1 MRGHSRSDR
10 LVGDYCDGSD
20 FSHHP
25 LYSVDPTSLQ
35 ILLDYDNVEFCNP
48 LGTKVK
54 LHKLGIS
61 VRVFLIQL
69 YQIRTILLS
78 SW

>member
-1 MRGHSRSDR
+1 MRGHSRSDG
-10 LVGDYCDGSD
+10 LLGDYCDGCD

-35 ILLDYDNVEFCNP
+35 ILLYYDDVEVCNP

-61 VRVFLIQL
+61 VRVFLILL
-69 YQIRTILLS
+69 YQFRTILLS
-78 SW
+78 TW